1 MASVKSVVVI
11 GSVLAFSGV
20 SLFCVCAGA
29 GFIVEIPLTLA
40 FGWPWYLKRVVPQL
54 NPDPGAVAIAIGC
67 LLGVVFGGHA
77 FLRWVYAASSS
88 QSTPCPITDEPT
100 IPPAIHRWPWKWT
113 LQLVT
118 LVVLMFVAGIA
129 MTGTVHQTGWLIRS
143 PEPHLGDGVPLLR
156 GGVREPSLRTQST
169 NNLKYMGLAAH
180 DVVDNGKALPRSQFD
195 ATGRPFHSWQM
206 ALLPYLDQNALFVQ
220 IEPAKPW
227 THPDNAKAMGTDV
240 KVFLHPALPPEPV
253 HGFGV
258 SHYAGNVRVV
268 LSDTPRK
275 LTDFP
280 EGTSNTILAGEV
292 SSHFR
297 AWGDPLNARDPRL
310 GATGHPDGFGGP
322 NGKPAMIAMLD
333 GSVRMFDPK
342 ELADLVGK
350 IPE

>member
-1 MASVKSVVVI
+1 MPRPGFTWVKLLVVI
-11 GSVLAFSGV
+11 AV
-20 SLFCVCAGA
+20 
-29 GFIVEIPLTLA
+29 IVFLMCLVVPSRSNWVFEAPATLA
-40 FGWPWYLKRVVPQL
+40 FGWLWYLKRVIPQL
-54 NPDPGAVAIAIGC
+54 NPDPGAVAIAVGC
-67 LLGVVFGGHA
+67 LLGVVFGSHT
-77 FLRWVYAASSS
+77 FLRWVYAASGSS
-88 QSTPCPITDEPT
+88 PTACPTTDPPTTP
-100 IPPAIHRWPWKWT
+100 IPSLRRWPWKWT
-113 LQLVT
+113 LQLVG
-118 LVVLMFVAGIA
+118 LVVLIFVAGVA
-129 MTGTVHQTGWLIRS
+129 VTGIIHQTGWLIHS
-143 PEPHLGDGVPLLR
+143 PEPRLR
-156 GGVREPSLRTQST
+156 GGMREVSARVKST

-195 ATGRPFHSWQM
+195 ATGRPFHSWQT

-220 IEPAKPW
+220 IDPAKPW
-227 THPDNAKAMGTDV
+227 MHPDNAKAMGTDV

-268 LSDTPRK
+268 LSDTPRM

-310 GATGHPDGFGGP
+310 GATGHPEGFGGP
-322 NGKPAMIAMLD
+322 KGKPAIIVMLD

-350 IPE
+350 IPQ